1 MTSRNLLG
9 SSSGWIIAKTREHL
23 LQLVPLCS
31 LVWKSQWQRRQCLLS
46 DLHAASARR
55 NLRTSLLLPQLT
67 MVIVVLLAALTEL
80 GEKDTLS
87 SSSEL
92 SLESLK

>member
-1 MTSRNLLG
+1 
-9 SSSGWIIAKTREHL
+9 
-23 LQLVPLCS
+23 
-31 LVWKSQWQRRQCLLS
+31 
-46 DLHAASARR
+46 
-55 NLRTSLLLPQLT
+55 